1 MPVRPVLSLLP
12 PRISVLT
19 SNWLMRRMA
28 ADGIELARRACGGH
42 GFSMFSGLVHFYQDY
57 RTAFLLQH

>member
-1 MPVRPVLSLLP
+1 
-12 PRISVLT
+12 
-19 SNWLMRRMA
+19 MA

-57 RTAFLLQH
+57 RIPEGISF